1 MLGSSASK
9 LAVMETV
16 AEGTITTINQKNRQ
30 KTITIIVR
38 ETLLNPA
45 AVAAAAAKQLGM
57 VFYALQLR

>member
-30 KTITIIVR
+30 KTRVR
-38 ETLLNPA
+38 KTLLNPAA
-45 AVAAAAAKQLGM
+45 AVAAAAAKQLEM